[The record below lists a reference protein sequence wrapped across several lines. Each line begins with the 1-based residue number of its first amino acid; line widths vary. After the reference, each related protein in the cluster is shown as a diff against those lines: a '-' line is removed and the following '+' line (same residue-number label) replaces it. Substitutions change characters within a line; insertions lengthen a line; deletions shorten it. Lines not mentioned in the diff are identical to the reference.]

1 MSHSLRPHGLYSPW
15 NSPCQN
21 TGLSLLQEIFPTQR
35 LNIGFHIAGGFFT
48 SWTTREAQEAQ
59 VQMAKRG
66 ADETLGDWHVQVSPP
81 SKAGT
86 GTESRAPDTQRLKW
100 GIQWL
105 DYSSG
110 NWNLSSQFRRRMC
123 GWWIPSWVAPCF
135 HLTSLCA
142 PEVSPGMGRQWAQQP
157 ESALNTFCWAWPAS
171 SLCLTSTWHG
181 PLLC

>member
-1 MSHSLRPHGLYSPW
+1 MPEYWPFPSPGDLPNPAIEHRFPHCRRILY
-15 NSPCQN
+15 Q
-21 TGLSLLQEIFPTQR
+21 
-35 LNIGFHIAGGFFT
+35 LNH
-48 SWTTREAQEAQ
+48 REAQEAQ

-100 GIQWL
+100 GSQWL
-105 DYSSG
+105 DDSSG

-135 HLTSLCA
+135 HLTSHCA

-171 SLCLTSTWHG
+171 SLCPTSTWPG